1 MALTED
7 RIKTLPKMSNQTQA
21 IAGKDTLLFVAVT
34 KDPTEWLLVGGQRNT
49 PLTRKAD
56 SIDATS
62 KDSGEY
68 SEKIPGMLSW
78 SMSYEGLYIL
88 NSDAYAVFD
97 DRFSK
102 RKLAYIRIEY
112 PDGSFRTGWT
122 SITQLEEDHNYNAVS
137 TAKITLE
144 GKGAISNVQSVG
156 TPTVSTDTVTMK
168 KGAAADTNITITPAT
183 AFPRSIKSS
192 DGDTLHQNTDF
203 TYVEGKLT
211 IKKEYLSG
219 KTTDFSLTV
228 KLTAD
233 IESTVKVTV
242 TTA

>member
-7 RIKTLPKMSNQTQA
+7 RIKNLPKMDNQTQA
-21 IAGKDTLLFVAVT
+21 IAGKDTLLFVAVS

-78 SMSYEGLYIL
+78 SMRYEGLYVM
-88 NSDAYAVFD
+88 NSEAYDVLD
-97 DRFSK
+97 NCFSN
-102 RKLAYIRIEY
+102 RKPAFIRIDY
-112 PDGSFRTGWT
+112 PDGSYRTGWA

-137 TAKITLE
+137 TAKISLE
-144 GKGAISNVQSVG
+144 GKGAISNIQ
-156 TPTVSTDTVTMK
+156 TLDNPTVSTKTITVT
-168 KGAAADTNITITPAT
+168 KGSAADASITITPAA

-192 DGDTLHQNTDF
+192 DGETLRQGIDF
-203 TYVEGKLT
+203 TYIEGKLT
-211 IKKEYLSG
+211 IKKEYLTG
-219 KTTDFSLTV
+219 KASNFSLAIKLTTDV
-228 KLTAD
+228 
-233 IESTVKVTV
+233 ESNVDVTV
-242 TTA
+242 SA